1 MKIVILGASG
11 LIGNGIMKTLS
22 ANKAFSIYGTFN
34 SNSFYEQKDMKN
46 IQKFDVLA
54 NNELFN
60 FINKIRPDQIIN
72 CLGITKHFSK
82 DYTDR
87 EFMYVNCEFVKELAN
102 ISKKQSYR
110 LIHISTDCVF
120 DGVKGDYSESD
131 LPNAKDIYGK
141 SKSYAEMISDES
153 LVIRTST
160 IGREIGTVNGL
171 LEWFL
176 DQVNECEGY
185 KNAYFTGI
193 TATELGKILIDCFI
207 PKVEVKG
214 LYNVGANKI
223 SKYDLLKIF
232 SYHYNK
238 KISVIKNETISI
250 DRSLNSKKFKNFF
263 NYQSKSW
270 SNMLSEMQN

>member
-22 ANKAFSIYGTFN
+22 ANKTLSIYGTYN
-34 SNSFYEQKDMKN
+34 NNSFYEKENVKN
-46 IQKFDVLA
+46 FQKFDVLA

-60 FINKIRPDQIIN
+60 FINKIKPDQIIN

-82 DYTDR
+82 KYTER
-87 EFMYVNCEFVKELAN
+87 EFMYVNYEFVKELAN
-102 ISKKQSYR
+102 ISKKKSYR

-120 DGVKGDYSESD
+120 DGLKGAYSESD
-131 LPNAKDIYGK
+131 APNARDIYGK
-141 SKSYAEMISDES
+141 SKSCAEMISDES

-176 DQVNECEGY
+176 GQVNECEGY
-185 KNAYFTGI
+185 KKAYFTGI
-193 TATELGKILIDCFI
+193 TATELGKILLEYFI
-207 PKVEVKG
+207 PKVDIKG
-214 LYNVGANKI
+214 LYNVGSNKI
-223 SKYDLLKIF
+223 SKHDLLKIF
-232 SYHYNK
+232 SHHYNK
-238 KISVIKNETISI
+238 KISIIENEIISI

-263 NYQSKSW
+263 NYQSKTW
-270 SNMLSEMQN
+270 SSMLSEM